1 MSRINKDQYYL
12 DIAEVVLTRSTC
24 MNKHWGAVLVKDDT
38 IISTGFNGAPR
49 GCTDC
54 YEKGICRLYEYRKK
68 NNLGRGEGYEQCIAV
83 HAEMNAII
91 FVHDKSKT
99 QGSTLYLTGKE
110 LMDLDG
116 NWCYVA
122 NPNPCH
128 ICKKLIVNAGIEK
141 VICRVSQFQILEIN
155 PKEWT
160 DNMLIGGY

>member
-12 DIAEVVLTRSTC
+12 DIAEVVATRSTC
-24 MNKHWGAVLVKDDT
+24 MNKHWGAVLVKDDQ
-38 IISTGFNGAPR
+38 ILSTGFNGAPR

-54 YEKGICRLYEYRKK
+54 YENGFCRLYEYRKK

-91 FVHDKSKT
+91 FVHDKSLT

-116 NWCYVA
+116 NWNYVP

-128 ICKKLIVNAGIEK
+128 LCKKLIVNSGIEK
-141 VICRVSQFQILEIN
+141 LVCRVSKFQILEIN

>member
-12 DIAEVVLTRSTC
+12 DIAEVVATRSTC
-24 MNKHWGAVLVKDDT
+24 MNKHWGAVLVKDDQ
-38 IISTGFNGAPR
+38 ILSTGFNGAPR
-49 GCTDC
+49 SIKDC
-54 YEKGICRLYEYRKK
+54 YENGFCRLYEYRKK

-91 FVHDKSKT
+91 FVHDKSLT

-116 NWCYVA
+116 NWNYVP

-128 ICKKLIVNAGIEK
+128 LCKKLIVNSGIEK
-141 VICRVSQFQILEIN
+141 LVCRVSKFQILEIN

>member
-12 DIAEVVLTRSTC
+12 DIAEVVATRSTC
-24 MNKHWGAVLVKDDT
+24 MNKHWGAVLVKDDQ
-38 IISTGFNGAPR
+38 ILSTGFNGAPR
-49 GCTDC
+49 GIKDC
-54 YEKGICRLYEYRKK
+54 YENGFCRLYEYRKK

-91 FVHDKSKT
+91 FVHDKSLT
-99 QGSTLYLTGKE
+99 QGSTLYLAGKE

-116 NWCYVA
+116 NWNYVP

-128 ICKKLIVNAGIEK
+128 LCKKLIVNSGIEK
-141 VICRVSQFQILEIN
+141 LVCRVSKFQILEIN

>member
-12 DIAEVVLTRSTC
+12 DIAEVVATRSTC
-24 MNKHWGAVLVKDDT
+24 MNKHWGAVLVKDDQ
-38 IISTGFNGAPR
+38 ILSTGFNGAPR
-49 GCTDC
+49 GIKDC
-54 YEKGICRLYEYRKK
+54 YENGFCRLYEYRKK

-91 FVHDKSKT
+91 FANGETK
-99 QGSTLYLTGKE
+99 GSTLYLVGKE
-110 LMDLDG
+110 CIDLDG
-116 NWCYVA
+116 NWNYVP

-128 ICKKLIVNAGIEK
+128 ICKKLIVNSGIDK
-141 VICRVSQFQILEIN
+141 IVCRVKQFQILEIN